1 MGRPAVVGVSVRG
14 RIAASKIDDLAIRR
28 YLGLRRLLL
37 LLMLLLMLLMLLLLL
52 LWGIWRA
59 WIGRLRSW
67 TVIVYISSRY
77 LGNRRRW
84 RDRSLLLWGRC
95 VGWNA
100 LLADSLAWSGLLRFR
115 LFWIQQ

>member
-1 MGRPAVVGVSVRG
+1 MGRTVRFVGRPAVVGVSVRG

-28 YLGLRRLLL
+28 YLGLRRLVLV
-37 LLMLLLMLLMLLLLL
+37 LMLLLLL
-52 LWGIWRA
+52 VLGIWRA

>member
-14 RIAASKIDDLAIRR
+14 RIAASKIDDLAIKR
-28 YLGLRRLLL
+28 YLGLRWLLL
-37 LLMLLLMLLMLLLLL
+37 LLMLLLLLLLL
-52 LWGIWRA
+52 LLGIWRA

-84 RDRSLLLWGRC
+84 RDRSVLLWSRC
-95 VGWNA
+95 MGWNA